1 MFYCCKWDTFFV
13 FADGYAI
20 RPTIGLLRVDKAV
33 GNMRTAE
40 DVCPYNKTQMISQSF
55 CRQKATRAC
64 SRDFRKKEVKYG
76 TI

>member
-1 MFYCCKWDTFFV
+1 MES
-13 FADGYAI
+13 A
-20 RPTIGLLRVDKAV
+20 PTMELLWVDKAV

-40 DVCPYNKTQMISQSF
+40 DVCPYNKTPTISQSF

-64 SRDFRKKEVKYG
+64 SRDFKKKEVKYG